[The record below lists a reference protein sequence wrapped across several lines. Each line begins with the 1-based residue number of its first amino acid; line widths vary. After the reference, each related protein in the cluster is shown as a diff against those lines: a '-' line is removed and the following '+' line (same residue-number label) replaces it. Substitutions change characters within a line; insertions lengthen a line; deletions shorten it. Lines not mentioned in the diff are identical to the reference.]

1 MRLGIYG
8 GSFDPI
14 HYGHLI
20 LAENCREQANLDQIW
35 FLPSSIAP
43 HKRDGATL
51 SDRQRVE
58 LVELAISGHDAFI
71 CSDNELKRGGISYT
85 VDTLTE
91 VREQHPNHEL
101 FLLMGADSLYQFET
115 WREPEIIC
123 ALAIPL
129 VVNRPGNDKVK
140 LDVFARYVD
149 EERLAL
155 ILDHAISSPLIEISS
170 SDIRARVAASQTIR
184 YLLPRAVE
192 KYIEAQEL
200 YQVAEST

>member
-91 VREQHPNHEL
+91 VCEQHPNHEL

-115 WREPEIIC
+115 WREPEKIC

-129 VVNRPGNDKVK
+129 VVNRPGNDKVN

>member
-20 LAENCREQANLDQIW
+20 LAENCREQASLDQIW
-35 FLPSSIAP
+35 FFPSSIAP

-155 ILDHAISSPLIEISS
+155 ILDHAISSPLIDISS